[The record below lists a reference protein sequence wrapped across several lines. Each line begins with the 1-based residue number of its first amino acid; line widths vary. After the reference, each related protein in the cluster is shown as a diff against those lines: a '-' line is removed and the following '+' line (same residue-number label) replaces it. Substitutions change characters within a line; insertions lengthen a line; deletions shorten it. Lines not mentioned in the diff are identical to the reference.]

1 MAKQTAAT
9 QKSAYHC
16 CDESPALVELC
27 SECPYPDCIGDA
39 RKGCAEYQK
48 ASEAIRNGAQYAPPP
63 SWGAKTDEPP
73 AEVSLSVPPSPEEP
87 VDPQAL
93 FDAAWEKLAAS
104 RPPSIM
110 IEPDEPPA
118 ESPPIV
124 PPSPAPPDAERAD
137 LRRMNAAIRALSS
150 LSKTS
155 FISISVPDIIA
166 QLKAART
173 EAFEHLVDWDAVAK
187 GQANED

>member
-1 MAKQTAAT
+1 MAKQTAAA
-9 QKSAYHC
+9 QKGAYRY

-73 AEVSLSVPPSPEEP
+73 AEVSLSVPTSPEEP

-93 FDAAWEKLAAS
+93 FDAAWEKLTAS

-118 ESPPIV
+118 ESRPSV
-124 PPSPAPPDAERAD
+124 PPSPDAERAD

-155 FISISVPDIIA
+155 FISIRVPDIIA

>member
-1 MAKQTAAT
+1 M
-9 QKSAYHC
+9 
-16 CDESPALVELC
+16 
-27 SECPYPDCIGDA
+27 
-39 RKGCAEYQK
+39 
-48 ASEAIRNGAQYAPPP
+48 
-63 SWGAKTDEPP
+63 
-73 AEVSLSVPPSPEEP
+73 SVHPSPEEP
-87 VDPQAL
+87 ADPQAL
-93 FDAAWEKLAAS
+93 FDAAWEKLNAS

-110 IEPDEPPA
+110 IEPDDPPA
-118 ESPPIV
+118 ESPQIV
-124 PPSPAPPDAERAD
+124 PPSPDAECAD

-150 LSKTS
+150 LSNTS